1 MEVESSLLELSV
13 AIFLHA
19 DLPAC
24 VMEPAD
30 TSDGVS
36 VSVTKGLSHALNQ
49 AGFELGKMLTDYS
62 IKGYIGLYTREVAS
76 LSWALAWRAP
86 KREQEAPERWDGG
99 CQV

>member
-1 MEVESSLLELSV
+1 MRSIARCFKPFVKAVPYYSLAMEVESSLLELSV

-76 LSWALAWRAP
+76 LS
-86 KREQEAPERWDGG
+86 
-99 CQV
+99 